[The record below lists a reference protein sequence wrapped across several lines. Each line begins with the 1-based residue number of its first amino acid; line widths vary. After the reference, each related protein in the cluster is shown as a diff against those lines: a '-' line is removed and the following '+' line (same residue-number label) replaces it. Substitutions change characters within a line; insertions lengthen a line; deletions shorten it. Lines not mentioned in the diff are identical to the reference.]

1 MNPSLLHGGE
11 DTSGLHNIFIT
22 SITPFDVG
30 RISLLEDGDGL
41 PIDDKLSIL
50 SLDHAFEL
58 AMSRIIL
65 EHVDHVV
72 EVNERVIDGDN
83 VHFARVKGSPGDQA
97 PNTAKSVHSDLHHR
111 VSGLRLA
118 LSRKTRLS
126 VELEEQRAWYSVLK
140 KEILPFA
147 TTQMDLEDTVLSEIR
162 QTQKSKRLCDLPYM
176 CSL

>member
-1 MNPSLLHGGE
+1 MSPSLLHGGE
-11 DTSGLHNIFIT
+11 DTSELHNIFST

-83 VHFARVKGSPGDQA
+83 VHFAREKGSPGDQV
-97 PNTAKSVHSDLHHR
+97 PNTAKSLHSGLHHR
-111 VSGLRLA
+111 VSGLRLLA
-118 LSRKTRLS
+118 LIRKTWLS
-126 VELEEQRAWYSVLK
+126 VEQEEQRAPQFVL
-140 KEILPFA
+140 
-147 TTQMDLEDTVLSEIR
+147 
-162 QTQKSKRLCDLPYM
+162 
-176 CSL
+176 